1 MTRTETFSCFIVSC
15 DSSGE
20 AYQAYQAVKDRF
32 FETGN
37 LGLFDAA
44 VFDRRET
51 GRPGICRAP
60 HRPEREAVAAEE
72 QWGLAPGLVIALSP
86 GAAVGS
92 DLDTAQTRSLAVL
105 EVFAAYVARGMTR
118 AGLQELG
125 SALDASEAALAVV
138 SAVGRCEGLEAVMA
152 PYGDV
157 TVRYSTFD
165 IDALERDV
173 REAEEPGDVLEAG

>member
-1 MTRTETFSCFIVSC
+1 MARTETFRCFIVAC
-15 DSSGE
+15 ESSAE

-32 FETGN
+32 YETGN

-51 GRPGICRAP
+51 SRPGICRAP
-60 HRPEREAVAAEE
+60 HRPDGEAVAAED

-92 DLDTAQTRSLAVL
+92 DLDTAQARSLAVL
-105 EVFAAYVARGMTR
+105 EILAASVAGGMTR

-125 SALDASEAALAVV
+125 SALDAAEAAIAVV

-152 PYGDV
+152 PYGDAS
-157 TVRYSTFD
+157 VRFSTFD
-165 IDALERDV
+165 IDALECDV
-173 REAEEPGDVLEAG
+173 RDAEEQGRVSKTA

>member
-51 GRPGICRAP
+51 GRPGIFRAP
-60 HRPEREAVAAEE
+60 HRPEREVVAAEE

-92 DLDTAQTRSLAVL
+92 DLDTAHTRSLAVL

-125 SALDASEAALAVV
+125 SALDASAAALAVV

-157 TVRYSTFD
+157 AVRYSTFD

-173 REAEEPGDVLEAG
+173 REAKEPGDVLEAG

>member
-1 MTRTETFSCFIVSC
+1 MARTETFSCFIVSC

-51 GRPGICRAP
+51 SRPGICRAP
-60 HRPEREAVAAEE
+60 HRPDGEAVAAEE

-92 DLDTAQTRSLAVL
+92 ALDTAQTRSLAVL
-105 EVFAAYVARGMTR
+105 EVFAAYVAGGMTR

-125 SALDASEAALAVV
+125 SALDAAEAALAVV
-138 SAVGRCEGLEAVMA
+138 SAVGRCEGLEAVVA
-152 PYGDV
+152 PYGDA
-157 TVRYSTFD
+157 TVRLSTVD
-165 IDALERDV
+165 VDALERDV
-173 REAEEPGDVLEAG
+173 RAAEEQGPVSATG